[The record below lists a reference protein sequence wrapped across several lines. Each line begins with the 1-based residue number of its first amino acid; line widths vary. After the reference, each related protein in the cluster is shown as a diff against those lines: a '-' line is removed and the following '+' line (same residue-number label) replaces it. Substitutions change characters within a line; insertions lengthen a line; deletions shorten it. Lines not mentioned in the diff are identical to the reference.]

1 MSKSIR
7 KFIEG
12 LNWKVEE
19 SKWDGNAH
27 LFFKRARKLRRK
39 FEELRLVSRLQQ
51 HLGRAVFF
59 LC

>member
-12 LNWKVEE
+12 LNWEVEE

-27 LFFKRARKLRRK
+27 LFFVKEPENLEEK
-39 FEELRLVSRLQQ
+39 FEENYV
-51 HLGRAVFF
+51 
-59 LC
+59 

>member
-27 LFFKRARKLRRK
+27 LFFCKRARKLRRK
-39 FEELRLVSRLQQ
+39 I
-51 HLGRAVFF
+51 
-59 LC
+59 